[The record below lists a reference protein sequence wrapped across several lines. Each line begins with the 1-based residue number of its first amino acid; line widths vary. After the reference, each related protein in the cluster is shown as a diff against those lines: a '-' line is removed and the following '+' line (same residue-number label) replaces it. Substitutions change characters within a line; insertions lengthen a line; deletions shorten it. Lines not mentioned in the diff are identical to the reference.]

1 MISTQRI
8 VAVIAAAGIAATI
21 ALTPTTDSNAF
32 DAKAGPKRADI
43 SARHGQAIR

>member
-1 MISTQRI
+1 MISAHRI
-8 VAVIAAAGIAATI
+8 VAVLAAAGVAATI

-32 DAKAGPKRADI
+32 DAKAGGADI